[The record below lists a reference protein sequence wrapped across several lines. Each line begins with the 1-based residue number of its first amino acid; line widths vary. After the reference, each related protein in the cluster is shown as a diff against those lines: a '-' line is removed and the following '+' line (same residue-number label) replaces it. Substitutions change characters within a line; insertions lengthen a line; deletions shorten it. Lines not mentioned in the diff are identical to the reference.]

1 MCTRFVFR
9 GNDAITGF
17 HFDIDLDVW
26 KHRVIKEKE
35 RFSIG
40 ILRPDGRD
48 HSYHGV
54 NQNGNVATLLYVH
67 ANPEGAYQIGKDCV
81 TIAGLAEQFIKARLS
96 YDDVL
101 QTAATKRIVYAPDA
115 AMQAMFSDARGRT
128 QTTPC

>member
-54 NQNGNVATLLYVH
+54 NQNGNVATLV
-67 ANPEGAYQIGKDCV
+67 
-81 TIAGLAEQFIKARLS
+81 EQFIKARLS